1 MGNPAKRRTI
11 NAMLQRWKRDER
23 RLEELFGVDGEEFSD
38 ETEMQRNI
46 GSAIAYAGA
55 FVKRLTPE
63 SQS

>member
-1 MGNPAKRRTI
+1 
-11 NAMLQRWKRDER
+11 MLQRWKRDER